1 MAYSCEANIR
11 PDTLKCTT
19 AHCTSFQGTFDE
31 IAYCKCKDYL
41 GRDIKGCA
49 PKDNAVPVPTQTCYN
64 KANGEQRNISEDA
77 CQDLRD
83 KDRNWSWRTCYCCC
97 SCFAWYTKIRTPVE
111 ARFVQLIEVNDS
123 VLAASID
130 VSGANVNVTWEP
142 VNVSFSDGT
151 SPGAPQQM
159 VLIQYGADG
168 EITATPDQLFLL
180 PDGKLKAASRLTP
193 LDQLVGENGNP
204 VDIES
209 IRLIQYTGGIHHIG
223 LGEIPP
229 EPIVPINGHLMSSEG
244 LITGDFWLQTTYAS
258 TDTDDAVLV
267 SGHKDLPMIGSYE
280 YSQQSAYSATLFSA
294 TRSRVALKAIR
305 NPFCEVLEEIK
316 DVKVPKSARRY
327 LTVEQADEL
336 NNTPDLFYPLSV
348 EANVPDYRWTK
359 EVFACMYSDVN
370 LYLEWTDETPNLY
383 AFEQFGQ
390 KTVYIS
396 GRLLRA
402 KGVYREGVAM
412 MLAFGVAMFYADQ
425 EEGAIKKLCTGLA
438 DYFGAGYVMR
448 QAFNFNWPEMSSD
461 GYRQIRELF
470 SHIEKHRGG
479 DPNNLCLLPS
489 LDCRLECISNALSGK
504 GLPACS
510 GVPMP
515 GRLRLKS
522 AEASIVDGEQ
532 SVVAVFNE
540 AVDAN
545 SSQEITNYTIMPETV
560 ITTAVRDARDT
571 SKVVLTVTLPAPPEG
586 DYKLSVRDIISN
598 DGSTL
603 NPNARTANFK
613 IPPD

>member
-1 MAYSCEANIR
+1 
-11 PDTLKCTT
+11 
-19 AHCTSFQGTFDE
+19 
-31 IAYCKCKDYL
+31 
-41 GRDIKGCA
+41 
-49 PKDNAVPVPTQTCYN
+49 
-64 KANGEQRNISEDA
+64 
-77 CQDLRD
+77 
-83 KDRNWSWRTCYCCC
+83 
-97 SCFAWYTKIRTPVE
+97 
-111 ARFVQLIEVNDS
+111 VQLIEVNDS
-123 VLAASID
+123 VMAASID
-130 VSGANVNVTWEP
+130 VSGADVNVTWEP
-142 VNVSFSDGT
+142 VKVSFSDGT
-151 SPGAPQQM
+151 SPGAPQEM
-159 VLIQYGADG
+159 VLIQYGEDG

-193 LDQLVGENGNP
+193 LDRLVGEDGNP
-204 VDIES
+204 IEIAS

-223 LGEIPP
+223 LGEVPP

-258 TDTDDAVLV
+258 TDTDNAVLV
-267 SGHKDLPMIGSYE
+267 SGHSELPMIGSYE
-280 YSQQSAYSATLFSA
+280 YSQQNAFNASLFSA
-294 TRSRVALKAIR
+294 TRTGLTARPIR
-305 NPFCEVLEEIK
+305 NPFCEEHEEIK
-316 DVKVPKSARRY
+316 EVKVPASARAY
-327 LTVEQADEL
+327 LTAEQADEL
-336 NNTPDLFYPLSV
+336 NKIRDLFYPISV

-402 KGVYREGVAM
+402 KGVYREGIAM
-412 MLAFGVAMFYADQ
+412 MLSFGVAMFYADR

-438 DYFGAGYVMR
+438 DYFGAGYIMR
-448 QAFNFNWPEMSSD
+448 QAFNFNWSEMSSE

-470 SHIEKHRGG
+470 GHIKKHRGG
-479 DPNNLCLLPS
+479 DPNDLCLLPS

-522 AEASIVDGEQ
+522 AKASVVDEAQ

-540 AVDAN
+540 PVDVN
-545 SSQEITNYTIMPETV
+545 SSQQITNYTIMPETV

-571 SKVVLTVTLPAPPEG
+571 SKVVLTVTLPTPPEG
-586 DYKLSVRDIISN
+586 DYKLSVEDIISN